1 MFRKHIA
8 MDLGTANTLVFVES
22 QGIVINEPSVVAFDL
37 LQDKVLAVGQEA
49 KQYIGKTPQRISTV
63 RPLKDGVIADFD
75 TARALIAHFLKQVIG
90 GWAQMKPD
98 VVICVP
104 TQITDVERRAVSEAA
119 TRAGAR
125 TVRLI
130 EEPIAA
136 AVGAGLPVLEPMG
149 SMVVDIGGG
158 TTDIAIITLGAMA
171 NARSLK
177 LAGDTL
183 TLAVQ
188 RHLQENMQLVVGEN
202 MAEKIKIALGTVA
215 PLSEPLTLEVSG
227 KDIATAGPKT
237 LLLSDADIRNALLP
251 AITKIVDAILGVL
264 ETVPPELG
272 ADIMRQGILLTGGGA
287 LLRGL
292 RERIAGATSLPVH
305 LDADPLTTVL
315 RGAGI
320 ALEDP
325 ARYTDLLLE
334 C

>member
-22 QGIVINEPSVVAFDL
+22 QGIVVNEPSVVAFDL
-37 LQDKVLAVGQEA
+37 LQDKVLAVGREA
-49 KQYIGKTPQRISTV
+49 KEYIGKTPQRISTV

-75 TARALIAHFLKQVIG
+75 TARALIAYFLRQVIG

-119 TRAGAR
+119 TKAGAR

-177 LAGDTL
+177 LAGDAL

-202 MAEKIKIALGTVA
+202 MAEKIKIALGAIT
-215 PLSEPLTLEVSG
+215 PLDEPLTLEVSG
-227 KDIATAGPKT
+227 KDIATSGPKT
-237 LLLSDADIRNALLP
+237 LTLSDADIRNALLP
-251 AITKIVDAILGVL
+251 AIAKIVDAILAVL
-264 ETVPPELG
+264 ETAPPELG

-292 RERIAGATSLPVH
+292 RERIARATSLPVH

-325 ARYTDLLLE
+325 VKYTDLLLE